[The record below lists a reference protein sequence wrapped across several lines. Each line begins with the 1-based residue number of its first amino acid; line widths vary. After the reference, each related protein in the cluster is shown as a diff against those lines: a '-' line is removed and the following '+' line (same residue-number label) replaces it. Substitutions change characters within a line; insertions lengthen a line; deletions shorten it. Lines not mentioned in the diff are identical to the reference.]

1 MSINVYLFIP
11 LSNMSTLMRK
21 SIHICFSLKKGRSD
35 TALYPTDM
43 IVLCQNIK
51 LNGN

>member
-11 LSNMSTLMRK
+11 LSTMLTLMRK

-35 TALYPTDM
+35 TASYPKDM
-43 IVLCQNIK
+43 IVLCWDII
-51 LNGN
+51 LDGN

>member
-1 MSINVYLFIP
+1 MPINVHLFIM
-11 LSNMSTLMRK
+11 LSKMLILVRK

-35 TALYPTDM
+35 TASYPKDM
-43 IVLCQNIK
+43 KELCQYIK

>member
-1 MSINVYLFIP
+1 MYINVFLFIL
-11 LSNMSTLMRK
+11 LSNMGILMRK

-35 TALYPTDM
+35 TASYPKDM
-43 IVLCQNIK
+43 IVLCRYIK

>member
-1 MSINVYLFIP
+1 MSIDVYLFIL
-11 LSNMSTLMRK
+11 LSNMLTLMRK

-35 TALYPTDM
+35 TASYPKDM
-43 IVLCQNIK
+43 IALCRNIN